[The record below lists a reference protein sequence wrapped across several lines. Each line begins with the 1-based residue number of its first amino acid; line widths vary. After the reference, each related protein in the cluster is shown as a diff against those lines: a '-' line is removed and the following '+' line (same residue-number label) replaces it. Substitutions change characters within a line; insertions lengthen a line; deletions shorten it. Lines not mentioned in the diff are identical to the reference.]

1 MFKKNVERI
10 HDSLVVVWT
19 ITAKDIIDA
28 LRNRLVISL
37 IIMGSIMLVLPRL
50 LPYIFEQS
58 ALILPVFTTGETQL
72 VDRLQEDP
80 ALSVLQVRS
89 EEEFRLAL
97 CSSLYPLVGLRIPAN
112 FDQVLAAGGPMEF
125 QGATCWN
132 RRFQVG
138 GLKGKLEALLSQSLD
153 RPVTLQ
159 LDRNFVYSPSQ
170 GVFLISMA
178 AVNLVVV
185 ILMIGFVLVP
195 NLFFE
200 EKQTRT
206 LQALLVSPA
215 NISQVVTGKVFAGL
229 FYILVTAAVM
239 FAISWMDVVHWG
251 VVVVFVAAGGIFSVA
266 VGLVLGS
273 FYEKPQDTA
282 GLMTVLSVVL
292 IGAILVKMIGMKSP
306 PLVEGILPWVP
317 SVALAELCRSVFTE
331 SVPQALIASNVGI
344 ILVVSLVLYAL
355 VVWKIRRSDR

>member
-1 MFKKNVERI
+1 MLKKNVERI
-10 HDSLVVVWT
+10 RDSLVVVWT
-19 ITAKDIIDA
+19 ITAKDIVDA
-28 LRNRLVISL
+28 LRNRLVFSL
-37 IIMGSIMLVLPRL
+37 IIMGSIMLLLPKL
-50 LPYIFEQS
+50 LPYVFEQP
-58 ALILPVFTTGETQL
+58 ALVLPVYASGESRLLT
-72 VDRLQEDP
+72 RLQEDP

-97 CSSLYPLVGLRIPAN
+97 CSSLYPLVGLRIPAD
-112 FDQVLAAGGPMEF
+112 FEQVLTAGGPMEF

-159 LDRNFVYSPSQ
+159 LDRNVVYSPSQ
-170 GVFLISMA
+170 GVFLLSMA
-178 AVNLVVV
+178 A
-185 ILMIGFVLVP
+185 
-195 NLFFE
+195 
-200 EKQTRT
+200 
-206 LQALLVSPA
+206 A

-239 FAISWMDVVHWG
+239 FAISWMDVVHWS
-251 VVVVFVAAGGIFSVA
+251 VVVVFVVTGGIFSVA

-292 IGAILVKMIGMKSP
+292 IGAILVKMIGMKLP

-331 SVPQALIASNVGI
+331 SVPLALVASNVGI
-344 ILVVSLVLYAL
+344 ILAVSLVLYAL